1 MYNLYNQRWIN
12 KRLTMLQITKEKKR
26 KKKLYKYFP
35 ENEKNKNK
43 KKNKNLYVKKLPK
56 AINSYKLTISSN
68 LMQEE

>member
-1 MYNLYNQRWIN
+1 
-12 KRLTMLQITKEKKR
+12 MLQITKEKKR